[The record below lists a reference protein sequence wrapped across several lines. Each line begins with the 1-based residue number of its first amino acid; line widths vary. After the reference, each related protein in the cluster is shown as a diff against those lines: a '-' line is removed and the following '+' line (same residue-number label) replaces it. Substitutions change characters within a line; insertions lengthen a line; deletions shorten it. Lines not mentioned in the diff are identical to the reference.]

1 MMTISTRGRYAT
13 RIMVLL
19 AGEPERPLTK
29 FEIADAEDITA
40 AYVQQLMLALKLAGL
55 VRSHR
60 GRVGGFSLARP
71 AETITVADVLGA
83 VEGEVLPAPCR
94 STGHCTRASTCP
106 TRPLWEKAADL
117 LDELFS
123 RTTIADLAAGAASTT
138 AAGQPTDQPTD
149 QPTPGP
155 RVEAKPARA
164 PATDRRGNASRT
176 GRRP

>member
-94 STGHCTRASTCP
+94 STGHCKRASTCP

-117 LDELFS
+117 LDELFG
-123 RTTIADLAAGAASTT
+123 RTTIADLAASAASTP
-138 AAGQPTDQPTD
+138 AAHRPT
-149 QPTPGP
+149 
-155 RVEAKPARA
+155 VEVKPSPQ
-164 PATDRRGNASRT
+164 PATDGRDNPSRRG
-176 GRRP
+176 RR